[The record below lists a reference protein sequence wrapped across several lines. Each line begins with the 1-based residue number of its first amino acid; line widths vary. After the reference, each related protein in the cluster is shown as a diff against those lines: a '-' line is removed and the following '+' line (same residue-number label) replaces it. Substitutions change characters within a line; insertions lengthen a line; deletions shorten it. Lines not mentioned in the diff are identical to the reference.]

1 MINEVI
7 FEEIVKSHCREWQSA
22 AFRVTGNSFDSDDI
36 VQSALLAAWQAR
48 ENFSGNAQFSSFVYR
63 IVIHK
68 AIDFV
73 RKETARRRR
82 EKEVP
87 TLQTPPTYG
96 KLYEAIAQLPEP
108 YAQVV
113 TTLLA
118 NNMSYSATAKI
129 LALPE
134 TTLYSRMHRT
144 KELLEKIL
152 K

>member
-7 FEEIVKSHCREWQSA
+7 FEDIVKSHCREWQSA
-22 AFRVTGNSFDSDDI
+22 AFRITGNSSDTDDI
-36 VQSALLAAWQAR
+36 VQSALLAAWQER
-48 ENFSGNAQFSSFVYR
+48 ENFSGNAHFSSFVYR

-87 TLQTPPTYG
+87 ILQTQPTYG

-113 TTLLA
+113 TALLA
-118 NNMSYSATAKI
+118 NNMSYAVTAKI
-129 LALPE
+129 LDLPE
-134 TTLYSRMHRT
+134 TTLYSRMHRA
-144 KELLEKIL
+144 KSILGKIL